1 MALEALKEITVWTGV
16 KRQPNHTYLFD
27 GERAVAYRKWHTG
40 KVEWFKNPCRIDKR
54 RRKFE
59 TVPIKRFGK
68 IRYTPEPKVAE
79 SALPPTKDEI
89 EVKGSKGNVYVVN
102 KSWRTCSC
110 PGFTFRRKCR
120 HIDEVLNG

>member
-27 GERAVAYRKWHTG
+27 GDRAVAYRKWHTG
-40 KVEWFKNPCRIDKR
+40 KVEWFKNPCRLDKR

-59 TVPIKRFGK
+59 AVDIKRFGK
-68 IRYTPEPKVAE
+68 IRYQPLPKVAE
-79 SALPPTKDEI
+79 PTLTPTKDEV
-89 EVKGSKGNVYVVN
+89 EVKGSRGDVYIVN

-120 HIDEVLNG
+120 HIEEVLNG